1 MDSYS
6 SSKRAAYPNKI
17 KDLVP
22 TVFSATDKT
31 MNKPGPS
38 TKFLRQARNNR
49 QNPPSLGFHKWA
61 EFSNLLP
68 RNRTKRFKRPQT
80 PDEGKNYNRN
90 LPPACYRDTL
100 LSSFSKDSL
109 KKYSS
114 REAYDTQICTLK
126 RSTGDSDK
134 RFITPNVLLRKPR
147 NLEPVFAS
155 KLKNASEHHQT
166 PEDKHRTPPTN

>member
-22 TVFSATDKT
+22 TVFCATDKT
-31 MNKPGPS
+31 MNKPRPS

-49 QNPPSLGFHKWA
+49 QNPASLGFHKWA

-68 RNRTKRFKRPQT
+68 RNRTKRFKRTQT
-80 PDEGKNYNRN
+80 PDERKNYNRN

-109 KKYSS
+109 KKHSS
-114 REAYDTQICTLK
+114 RKAYDTQICTLK
-126 RSTGDSDK
+126 RSPGDSHK
-134 RFITPNVLLRKPR
+134 KVYNPKCSVKKTQKLRAG
-147 NLEPVFAS
+147 LCI
-155 KLKNASEHHQT
+155 
-166 PEDKHRTPPTN
+166 